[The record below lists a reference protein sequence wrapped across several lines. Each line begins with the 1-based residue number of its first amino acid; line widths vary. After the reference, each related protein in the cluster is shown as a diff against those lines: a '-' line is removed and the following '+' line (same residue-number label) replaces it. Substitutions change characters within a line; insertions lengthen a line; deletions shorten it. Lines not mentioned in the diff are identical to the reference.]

1 METATLHLHQPM
13 DYIIKDGVHFEAS
26 LITVVQNEAQGYQE
40 IRVHGVMLVPGEGP
54 VARILVT
61 HPNKLVD
68 LTHDLTTT
76 AGTLLAAGDYDVI

>member
-1 METATLHLHQPM
+1 METATLHPHQPI

-26 LITVVQNEAQGYQE
+26 LITVVQNEVAGYQE

-61 HPNKLVD
+61 HPKELVD
-68 LTHDLTTT
+68 LKHYLAETVR
-76 AGTLLAAGDYDVI
+76 ALLVAGDYDVI